1 MVETTAGVFERL
13 GVPIGMLIIMIGALA
28 FLAKYMLKYF
38 DRRESEFRADLA
50 TKDADS
56 KEREKALRED
66 FAKHDEE
73 HQRALKEITSH
84 YTDFIQRTTEGYE
97 RCMSDNHA
105 SFVSL
110 TQKYEAAFSEAE
122 RIRVEERIETQ
133 RLMTQCVAAIE
144 KNTEV
149 LEKVINRLDGGV

>member
-13 GVPIGMLIIMIGALA
+13 GIPIGMLVIMIGAVI

-38 DRRESEFRADLA
+38 ERRETELRADLA

-56 KEREKALRED
+56 KERERALRED
-66 FAKHDEE
+66 FAKHDED
-73 HQRALKEITSH
+73 HQRALKEITAH
-84 YTDFIQRTTEGYE
+84 YTEFIQRTTEGYE
-97 RCMSDNHA
+97 RCMVDNHT

-110 TQKYEAAFSEAE
+110 TQKYEAAFAEAE
-122 RIRVEERIETQ
+122 RVRVEERIEIQ
-133 RLMTQCVAAIE
+133 RLMTQCVSAIE

-149 LEKVINRLDGGV
+149 LEKVINKLDGGV